1 MRIEKRLN
9 KIAEEEDEL
18 KIIENELKNKIEK
31 YEDKIQKY

>member
-9 KIAEEEDEL
+9 SIAEEEDEL